1 MNGNKNE
8 LEFNRRN
15 RETTEQL
22 MDDASTKLDGYY
34 DKNNVFVRLLLLVL
48 FVIIAV
54 GSFIV
59 LSMYFGSYQ

>member
-1 MNGNKNE
+1 MNGNKKE

-22 MDDASTKLDGYY
+22 MDDAATKLDGYY

-48 FVIIAV
+48 LVIIAV

-59 LSMYFGSYQ
+59 LSMFFGSYV